1 MPATGDVIP
10 AHGTEDLVMGNP
22 SALAG
27 LLLLLGV
34 ASSSPS
40 GAQTPGL
47 VSGAYERMD
56 DRRIAHE
63 MLDQHRDVLFA
74 KRAELEYLRAADERR
89 VHREEWVL
97 SRCPNQDDP
106 AGLNVRQEDILLG
119 TVKAVD
125 LDKKTVTVEGSK
137 GRVET
142 IDAKEARNL
151 DQVKV
156 GDKVTVT
163 YTQALAVF
171 VRKGDEP
178 PSTSE
183 NQTVQLAPKGEKP
196 GGVVARTV
204 QLTGTI
210 QSVDAKKRMVDVRVP
225 AGDVRTFKVDPRVKN
240 LSQVKK
246 GDQVVLRYTESVA
259 LSVVKP

>member
-1 MPATGDVIP
+1 MKTFRMVLPAVMLLGLSSVTMAQQKDSDNGGTPGRVSVDVIKL
-10 AHGTEDLVMGNP
+10 T
-22 SALAG
+22 
-27 LLLLLGV
+27 
-34 ASSSPS
+34 
-40 GAQTPGL
+40 
-47 VSGAYERMD
+47 
-56 DRRIAHE
+56 
-63 MLDQHRDVLFA
+63 
-74 KRAELEYLRAADERR
+74 
-89 VHREEWVL
+89 
-97 SRCPNQDDP
+97 
-106 AGLNVRQEDILLG
+106 G

-125 LDKKTVTVEGSK
+125 LDKKTVTVEGSS

-171 VRKGDEP
+171 VRKSDEP

-183 NQTVQLAPKGEKP
+183 KQTVQLAPKGEKP

-204 QLTGTI
+204 ELTGTI
-210 QSVDAKKRMVDVRVP
+210 QSVDAQKRMVEVRVP

>member
-1 MPATGDVIP
+1 MKTFRMVLPAVMLLGLSSVTIAQQKDSDNGGTPGRVSVDVIKL
-10 AHGTEDLVMGNP
+10 T
-22 SALAG
+22 
-27 LLLLLGV
+27 
-34 ASSSPS
+34 
-40 GAQTPGL
+40 
-47 VSGAYERMD
+47 
-56 DRRIAHE
+56 
-63 MLDQHRDVLFA
+63 
-74 KRAELEYLRAADERR
+74 
-89 VHREEWVL
+89 
-97 SRCPNQDDP
+97 
-106 AGLNVRQEDILLG
+106 G

-125 LDKKTVTVEGSK
+125 LDKKTVTVEGSS

-171 VRKGDEP
+171 VRKSDEP

-183 NQTVQLAPKGEKP
+183 KQTVQLAPKGEKP

-204 QLTGTI
+204 ELTGTI
-210 QSVDAKKRMVDVRVP
+210 ESVDAQKHTITLTGP
-225 AGDVRTFKVDPRVKN
+225 AGNVRTFQVDPSVKN
-240 LSQVKK
+240 LDQVKK